1 MVRRKKPKITGAD
14 PNYSHTFERFRAV
27 ESDMPPDVKIP
38 GVNEQS
44 ANPSKDATTTN
55 EEAAAVVEPKA
66 SAAETKTPAPKAK
79 KPVAKPKA
87 PTAKTTAAKPIA
99 ARPKPKPAEKP
110 KASNS
115 PRDDRQITLD
125 AAVKIDQAHAMQP
138 LIEKGLQQR
147 DIVMLAGRRATE
159 KFVLSPTFVPKPDA
173 DRLPMQDG
181 YHTSKRLD
189 GAILDAMRDEH
200 DPLRVRSDPAMVR
213 GQFETL
219 FWEMLDDVIAEL
231 IKKYT

>member
-44 ANPSKDATTTN
+44 TSPSQAAATTN
-55 EEAAAVVEPKA
+55 QEAGVVEPKTT
-66 SAAETKTPAPKAK
+66 AAETKTPAPKAK

-87 PTAKTTAAKPIA
+87 PKAKTTETKPIT
-99 ARPKPKPAEKP
+99 ARPTPKPAEKSN
-110 KASNS
+110 ASNLT
-115 PRDDRQITLD
+115 RGDRQITLD
-125 AAVKIDQAHAMQP
+125 AAVKIDQAQAMQP
-138 LIEKGLQQR
+138 LLEKGLQQR

-173 DRLPMQDG
+173 DRLPMQEG

-219 FWEMLDDVIAEL
+219 FWQMLDDVIAEL
-231 IKKYT
+231 TKKYT